1 MKWENI
7 FMLKIFRVI
16 HTCITYIIQHTVKY
30 DNSVVNIFY
39 TQKKEEI
46 TINPNNNFTLPIVLD
61 FISQ

>member
-1 MKWENI
+1 
-7 FMLKIFRVI
+7 MLKIFRVI

-46 TINPNNNFTLPIVLD
+46 TINPNNNFTLPIILD
-61 FISQ
+61 FIS